1 MPRPLDSARLPVP
14 SIQLHCKGCALASLC
29 LPAALTAEELELL
42 QPMIRHT
49 RPLAARSHVF
59 RAGDA
64 VDGAHVV
71 RTGVVKTYRTA
82 ADGREQ
88 TVGLHF
94 PGEFFGLESLGQE
107 IHTTSAVVLES
118 AALCSVPVARVFA
131 LSTLPATAAY
141 FLRLLA
147 ARINDQQAHMLQ
159 LSQRTAEERVAAFL
173 VDLSLRY
180 RRSRLSG
187 TWMHV
192 PMSRGELSN
201 YLGLVIETV
210 SRVLMRLQ
218 RIGIIRLA
226 NRDLE
231 LLDVAQLYALARMPL
246 VGPVTHEVLP
256 FHRLVRVAHVAHV
269 PQASLSGA
277 ASRAAV

>member
-1 MPRPLDSARLPVP
+1 M
-14 SIQLHCKGCALASLC
+14 ASLC
-29 LPAALTAEELELL
+29 LPAAVTEDELELL

-49 RPLAARSHVF
+49 RPLGARSHVF
-59 RAGDA
+59 RAGEA

-94 PGEFFGLESLGQE
+94 PGEFFGLESLGQA
-107 IHTTSAVVLES
+107 IHSTSAVVLES
-118 AALCSVPVARVFA
+118 AALCSVPVAQVLA
-131 LSTLPATAAY
+131 ASTLPATAAY

-173 VDLSLRY
+173 VDLSLRC

-192 PMSRGELSN
+192 PMSRGDLSS

-210 SRVLMRLQ
+210 SRVLMRFQ
-218 RIGIIRLA
+218 RLGIIRLA
-226 NRDLE
+226 NRELE
-231 LLDVAQLYALARMPL
+231 LLDVARLYALARMPL

-256 FHRLVRVAHVAHV
+256 LHRVARVAHV
-269 PQASLSGA
+269 PQPPLSGRRA
-277 ASRAAV
+277 FGGASRAAV